1 MDGSIVMALET
12 PSDAPEE
19 PVQPPRF
26 AVGARIEA
34 RFEAGETWYAG
45 VIERVDGDAYDV
57 AYDDGDHESNV
68 AAALVREEVVTKRS
82 LDDVGPTP
90 ESTSPEPSAPEP
102 TPEAPPAAAP
112 TPKRPTP
119 KRRRPTPTQK
129 PTPKTQEPTPKR
141 PERTIDVAPPRRP
154 PAEPRESA
162 ELLNVSDAEDASDG
176 GTAVAPNATA
186 TQTTDGY
193 GDDDFEDFTETIKP
207 GARTLGAASKL
218 QDAVL
223 GWLEYKRCDAPPE
236 KTEWTVNEVRA
247 SVCVDGEVSSE
258 KFAKL
263 GWKVCHQA
271 LTRLKAPN
279 RGPTKDLADR
289 LATLLNTS

>member
-1 MDGSIVMALET
+1 MGEF
-12 PSDAPEE
+12 E
-19 PVQPPRF
+19 PMGGR
-26 AVGARIEA
+26 
-34 RFEAGETWYAG
+34 T
-45 VIERVDGDAYDV
+45 ER
-57 AYDDGDHESNV
+57 
-68 AAALVREEVVTKRS
+68 ALVEEDPVATADFVERAF
-82 LDDVGPTP
+82 
-90 ESTSPEPSAPEP
+90 E
-102 TPEAPPAAAP
+102 
-112 TPKRPTP
+112 
-119 KRRRPTPTQK
+119 
-129 PTPKTQEPTPKR
+129 
-141 PERTIDVAPPRRP
+141 PERAVTPLDVDESHETVWPRLPRTASTPRASP

-162 ELLNVSDAEDASDG
+162 ELLSVADAVAPEEDASDG

-236 KTEWTVNEVRA
+236 KTEWTLNEVRA

-289 LATLLNTS
+289 LASLLNTS